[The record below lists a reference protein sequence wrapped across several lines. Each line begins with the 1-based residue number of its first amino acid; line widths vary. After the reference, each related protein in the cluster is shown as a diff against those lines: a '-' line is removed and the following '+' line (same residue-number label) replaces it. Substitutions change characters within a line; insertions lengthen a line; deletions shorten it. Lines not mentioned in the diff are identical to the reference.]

1 MERIVQIEEN
11 VSIIP
16 EIIRKPN
23 SLSVLLFVQNISKL
37 LTRLPPVDFL
47 QYFGLFFG
55 MVSEYKQMCFLA
67 DSPQEV
73 DNIHGAIC
81 FAYFCISSLQF

>member
-11 VSIIP
+11 ISIIP

-37 LTRLPPVDFL
+37 LTRLPPRRLSSILWPIFR
-47 QYFGLFFG
+47 
-55 MVSEYKQMCFLA
+55 
-67 DSPQEV
+67 
-73 DNIHGAIC
+73 HGFRI
-81 FAYFCISSLQF
+81 

>member
-37 LTRLPPVDFL
+37 LTRLPPGRLSSILWPIFW
-47 QYFGLFFG
+47 
-55 MVSEYKQMCFLA
+55 
-67 DSPQEV
+67 
-73 DNIHGAIC
+73 HGFRI
-81 FAYFCISSLQF
+81 

>member
-37 LTRLPPVDFL
+37 LTRLPPRRLSSILWSIFR
-47 QYFGLFFG
+47 
-55 MVSEYKQMCFLA
+55 
-67 DSPQEV
+67 
-73 DNIHGAIC
+73 HGFRI
-81 FAYFCISSLQF
+81 